1 MPALVDREAEDGRDR
16 GTAKKI
22 SVGSSSMDVTTTSWE
37 IGNLRTAA
45 LASSDM
51 YIWELQTNIRS
62 F

>member
-1 MPALVDREAEDGRDR
+1 
-16 GTAKKI
+16 
-22 SVGSSSMDVTTTSWE
+22 MDVTTTSWE